1 MDFDLADAL
10 DDKNDRKDPGRP
22 ALRPGEG
29 RLTSPLCPACYQ
41 PCCSLGPAGDPSQPD
56 TIPTK

>member
-10 DDKNDRKDPGRP
+10 DDKNDRKDGGWPDV
-22 ALRPGEG
+22 RPGEG

-41 PCCSLGPAGDPSQPD
+41 PCCSLGPAGDPS
-56 TIPTK
+56 